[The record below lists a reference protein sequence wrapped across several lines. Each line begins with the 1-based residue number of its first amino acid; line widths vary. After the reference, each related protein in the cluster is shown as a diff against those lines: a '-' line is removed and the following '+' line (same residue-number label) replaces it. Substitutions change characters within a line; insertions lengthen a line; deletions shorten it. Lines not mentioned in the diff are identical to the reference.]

1 MPTIRSYRDLEV
13 WKRGIE
19 LAAAIHRFI
28 RSLPKVEQYAIGDQ
42 LIGSAISIPANI
54 AEGYGRRRS
63 AEYLRFLDIANA
75 SRCELETRLEVCVR
89 VELISREASN
99 DLLSQSEIVGRML
112 TRLRLRINQTRR

>member
-1 MPTIRSYRDLEV
+1 
-13 WKRGIE
+13 
-19 LAAAIHRFI
+19 
-28 RSLPKVEQYAIGDQ
+28 LPKVEQYAIGDQ